1 VTGFDALYREYAPH
15 VFRFALYLCGDRSE
29 AEDLTSETFVRAWA
43 APEPVRTAT
52 VKGYLLTITRNLHL
66 QERRRTARHVALPE
80 ELREPRPGPDLVAE
94 RSSELGSA
102 LADLQRLPEGER
114 AALLMRA
121 VEELSYEE
129 IARALGIT
137 LAATKVRIHRARI
150 ALARMR
156 EART

>member
-1 VTGFDALYREYAPH
+1 
-15 VFRFALYLCGDRSE
+15 
-29 AEDLTSETFVRAWA
+29 
-43 APEPVRTAT
+43 VRTAT

-66 QERRRTARHVALPE
+66 QERRRTARHVALSV
-80 ELREPRPGPDLVAE
+80 ELPEPRPGPDLAAE

-114 AALLMRA
+114 AAILMRA
-121 VEELSYEE
+121 VEELSYERSR
-129 IARALGIT
+129 RALASR
-137 LAATKVRIHRARI
+137 LAATKVRSTGRAS